1 MTVLWIVLAAVA
13 VLALLALFLLW
24 PGRPSAEKTAP
35 FYGRNYAHRGLHSRD
50 KSVPENS
57 LTAFWISCCPKTARG
72 WSFTTTR
79 WTGSAAYT
87 GGWTRSRWR
96 SCAACAFAAPT
107 SASPC

>member
-50 KSVPENS
+50 KMCIRDSPET
-57 LTAFWISCCPKTARG
+57 LRRG
-72 WSFTTTR
+72 KR
-79 WTGSAAYT
+79 KQ
-87 GGWTRSRWR
+87 GGRSG
-96 SCAACAFAAPT
+96 A
-107 SASPC
+107 ASPPRRTFRRDLRPPAPLGVYGRRRGPTRAGAGRV

>member
-57 LTAFWISCCPKTARG
+57 LTAFRL
-72 WSFTTTR
+72 
-79 WTGSAAYT
+79 AAEAGY
-87 GGWTRSRWR
+87 GIEL
-96 SCAACAFAAPT
+96 
-107 SASPC
+107 

>member
-24 PGRPSAEKTAP
+24 PARPSAEKTAP

-57 LTAFWISCCPKTARG
+57 LTAFRL
-72 WSFTTTR
+72 
-79 WTGSAAYT
+79 AAEAGLDLSGLT
-87 GGWTRSRWR
+87 VGGFLLGNLLPVTLGNVLGGVGLGALLWYCYRPRS
-96 SCAACAFAAPT
+96 
-107 SASPC
+107 